1 MKTYLDCIPC
11 FLSQTL
17 RAGRLASQ
25 DDMLIK
31 QLLDQIANQIENIPM
46 EKTPA
51 EMGEIIYRKIRE
63 VSGVYDPYKSIK
75 SQSIQEAKLLLPT
88 LKAILEKSE
97 NRLQVA
103 IRIAIAGNVIDF
115 GMSKKFSLTEDVYRI
130 LVQEFA
136 LFDFEAF
143 QAHLEKANTILYIG
157 DNAGESV
164 FDKLLIEEMGKKTYY
179 AVREIP
185 VINDVIVADAID
197 SGLQEVA
204 EIISSGSQAPGTI
217 LNRCSPDFVGLF
229 HQADL
234 IISKG
239 QGNYEGLSDEK
250 RTVFFLL
257 KAKCPVIAKDL
268 NVKEND
274 IVLKGIN
281 I

>member
-1 MKTYLDCIPC
+1 MKTYLECIPC

-25 DDMLIK
+25 DDVLIK
-31 QLLDQIANQIENIPM
+31 KLLGHIANQIENIPM

-51 EMGEIIYRKIRE
+51 EMGEIIYRNIRE
-63 VSGVYDPYKSIK
+63 VTGVYDPYKSIK
-75 SQSIQEAKLLLPT
+75 AQSIEEAKLLIPT

-115 GMSKKFSLTEDVYRI
+115 GMSKKFSLTNDVYRI
-130 LVQEFA
+130 LGQEFA

-143 QAHLEKANTILYIG
+143 QSHLEKATTVLYIG

-185 VINDVIVADAID
+185 VINDVIVEDAIESD
-197 SGLQEVA
+197 LHEVA
-204 EIISSGSQAPGTI
+204 EIISSGSHAPGTI
-217 LNRCSPDFVGLF
+217 INSCSPDFVRLF
-229 HQADL
+229 HQVDMV
-234 IISKG
+234 ISKG

-250 RTVFFLL
+250 RCVFFLL

-268 NVKEND
+268 NIKEND